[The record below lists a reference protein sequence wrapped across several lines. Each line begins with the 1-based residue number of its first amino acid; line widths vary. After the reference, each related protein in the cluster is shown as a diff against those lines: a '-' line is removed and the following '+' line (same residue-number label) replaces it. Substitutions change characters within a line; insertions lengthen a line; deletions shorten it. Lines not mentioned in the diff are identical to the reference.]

1 MHYIKN
7 IKLMHLLVLLLAAV
21 GMTSCSETDSTSSS
35 SEKYPNDFLNW
46 QARNDTYFESVYD
59 KAQTAINN
67 GDTEWYIFKSLS
79 RSTGASSNKTDY
91 IVVHVLSQD
100 SASFNGQGHSE
111 DPKATGYPATA
122 AKPLASDSVQ
132 VHYRGNLMPT
142 DNYPLGKQFDT
153 SWYGDYNLSYMRTTM
168 FAVTGV
174 IDGFA
179 TALQYMHIK
188 DRWEVYIPYAL
199 GYGSTE
205 STSIPA
211 YSTLKFDIT
220 LMAINRQKQTL

>member
-1 MHYIKN
+1 MQYIKN
-7 IKLMHLLVLLLAAV
+7 TKLLHLVVLLLVAL
-21 GMTSCSETDSTSSS
+21 GMTSCSETESTSTS

-67 GDTEWYIFKSLS
+67 GDRTWYIIKSLS
-79 RSTGASSNKTDY
+79 RSVSASSNKTDY
-91 IVVHVLSQD
+91 IVVHVLSQANGRD
-100 SASFNGQGHSE
+100 STYWHSE
-111 DPKATGYPATA
+111 N
-122 AKPLASDSVQ
+122 AKVYSEQTPMGTDTVQ

-153 SWYGDYNLSYMRTTM
+153 SWYGEYNLARMRT
-168 FAVTGV
+168 AKLSVNGV

-179 TALQYMHIK
+179 TALQYMHVK
-188 DRWEVYIPYAL
+188 DRWEVYIPYNL
-199 GYGSTE
+199 GYGSTA

-211 YSTLKFDIT
+211 YSTLKFDLT
-220 LMAINRQKQTL
+220 LMVINRKKQTL

>member
-7 IKLMHLLVLLLAAV
+7 ITLKHLVVLLLAAV

-35 SEKYPNDFLNW
+35 SEEYPNDFLNW
-46 QARNDTYFESVYD
+46 QARNDSYFESVYD
-59 KAQTAINN
+59 KAQTAISN
-67 GDTEWYIFKSLS
+67 GDTKWYIFKSLS
-79 RSTGASSNKTDY
+79 RSTSASSNKADY

-100 SASFNGQGHSE
+100 TAAYDNKWHSE
-111 DPKATGYPATA
+111 NPTATDYPATA
-122 AKPLASDSVQ
+122 AKPFATDSVQ

-142 DNYPLGKQFDT
+142 DHYPLGKQFDT
-153 SWYGDYNLSYMRTTM
+153 SWYGDYNLSYMRTVM
-168 FAVTGV
+168 FSVGGV
-174 IDGFA
+174 VDGFA
-179 TALQYMHIK
+179 TALQYMHVK

-220 LMAINRQKQTL
+220 LMAINRKKQTL